1 MNTDSTTH
9 NLQIHNIM
17 VNTTYSREIAE
28 AELLKFNNNHL
39 KVIDN
44 YIQNKSTI
52 NNSSKESESNNQTN
66 RSINSSNVN
75 REIFTQCRKLMDV
88 SMAGYN
94 ERSKVEEETKS
105 NTESN
110 SELKNKENSKLT
122 ITI

>member
-1 MNTDSTTH
+1 M
-9 NLQIHNIM
+9 
-17 VNTTYSREIAE
+17 NTTYSREIAE
-28 AELLKFNNNHL
+28 TELLKFNNNHL

-52 NNSSKESESNNQTN
+52 NNSSNNQTN
-66 RSINSSNVN
+66 HSINRSNVN

-110 SELKNKENSKLT
+110 SELKIKEKSKSKSKST

>member
-9 NLQIHNIM
+9 NLQIHNIIM
-17 VNTTYSREIAE
+17 NTTYSREIAE

-52 NNSSKESESNNQTN
+52 NNSSNNQTN
-66 RSINSSNVN
+66 HSINRSNVN
-75 REIFTQCRKLMDV
+75 REIFTQCRKLMDD

-105 NTESN
+105 NTETN
-110 SELKNKENSKLT
+110 SELKIKDKTKLT